1 MTDNLHFELV
11 TPSRC
16 LIEGVIDE
24 LIVPGLYGELG
35 ILPDHAPLITAL
47 AMGELIYKNNEIA
60 DYAFIEFGFLEVR
73 DNVIIVLA
81 ENAELGR
88 EIDYQRAFEEKERA
102 EKKLIEARIKDDK
115 ALRGVEYKIKKEL
128 MRIKI
133 SERYR

>member
-1 MTDNLHFELV
+1 LV

-16 LIEGVIDE
+16 LFKGEINE
-24 LIVPGLYGELG
+24 LIAPGLYGELG
-35 ILPDHAPLITAL
+35 ILLDHAPLITAL

-60 DYAFIEFGFLEVR
+60 DYAFIEFGFLEVH

-102 EKKLIEARIKDDK
+102 EKELMEARLKDDRTIRD
-115 ALRGVEYKIKKEL
+115 AEYKIKKEL

-133 SERYR
+133 SERYK